1 MPSVAQE
8 TTPPSQSCKKRRRDD
23 DDDNSH
29 HLTLYAGL
37 LANSTFAPTNH
48 PVYSSHTT
56 TTTAST
62 TTTTTTPRSI
72 FNEIAF
78 ESSHDHPNLLHHQ
91 HASLFAARKPMPLQF
106 SKKQRTSVE
115 RDVETG
121 MDGEAMQRSPS
132 TSPSQRSRSLAHQSP
147 TKHRPASPNRSIDP
161 PTTAAVMSRC
171 HICFRKPTKKSDLDS
186 FADCQ
191 GCAQRTC
198 YVCIRECLGWGP
210 TGLQQ
215 PQIMSMQ
222 TESSFTMLDADQV
235 AEDVDFGFG
244 KQQDSSSSEGKGK
257 GKGKGKGGGGG
268 GEGGGDGGGA
278 GWARGGGHRQMVCSR
293 CCIEKGA
300 DGDVVCLG
308 CLRFVEG

>member
-1 MPSVAQE
+1 MPSIAQE

-23 DDDNSH
+23 NDNSH
-29 HLTLYAGL
+29 ITLYAGL
-37 LANSTFAPTNH
+37 LANPTSAPSDH
-48 PVYSSHTT
+48 RIYSSHSTT
-56 TTTAST
+56 TSTT

-72 FNEIAF
+72 FNDRAF
-78 ESSHDHPNLLHHQ
+78 DSNHGHANLFNHQ
-91 HASLFAARKPMPLQF
+91 YTSPLAARKLMPLPF

-115 RDVETG
+115 RDVEPG

-132 TSPSQRSRSLAHQSP
+132 TSPRQRSRSLADQPP
-147 TKHRPASPNRSIDP
+147 TKHRPELPSRSTGTGAP
-161 PTTAAVMSRC
+161 PTTARLMSRC
-171 HICFRKPTKKSDLDS
+171 HICFRKPSKKSDLDS

-198 YVCIRECLGWGP
+198 YVCMRECLGWGS
-210 TGLQQ
+210 TSLQQ

-222 TESSFTMLDADQV
+222 TDSSFTMLDAEQV

-244 KQQDSSSSEGKGK
+244 KRQDSSSGEGK
-257 GKGKGKGGGGG
+257 
-268 GEGGGDGGGA
+268 EGGGAA

-308 CLRFVEG
+308 CLPFVEG